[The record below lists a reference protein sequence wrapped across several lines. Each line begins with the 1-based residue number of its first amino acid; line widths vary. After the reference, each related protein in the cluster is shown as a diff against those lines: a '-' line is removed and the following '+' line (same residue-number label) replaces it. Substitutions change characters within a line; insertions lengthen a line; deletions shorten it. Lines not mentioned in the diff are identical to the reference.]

1 MAALWDDEVPLR
13 RTPRRRRR
21 ATVDGDDWAP
31 PRRNAVNAS
40 ALAGKRGA
48 LADGHYDALLTVGV
62 RRDATVDNC
71 TAALRQA
78 AVSVGLDTIESESP
92 GYVCASGVVLRAG
105 DARCEL
111 QLCCVG
117 SRRVAAVAVWL
128 RVEINAPI
136 LNGDNIAT
144 QVRVARRGARN
155 GDACAR
161 RVATAVRAVFADA
174 DLREADDAAPRRRPP
189 SGAASDS
196 EECGP
201 GTGGLDAHF
210 LGQLETAAR
219 DAAFAAH
226 EHRAAWL
233 GAAAR
238 RAERVAQ
245 QACAA
250 MGFAAP
256 EAASPPPPPPPKAVQ
271 PPPPTRRG
279 CLRGAHAGVAARER
293 ELAAA
298 RAAAAV
304 RIADEAAWRACA
316 DRVAATKEAVRESVE
331 RLRRNRRPVLRLAR
345 ALVDEQPAVVVVRGG
360 GVVVGNR
367 DYGPV
372 SRVRRLG
379 DGALRVEC
387 RGGSF
392 ALRPASCSTDV
403 VLAVLRALSS
413 V

>member
-1 MAALWDDEVPLR
+1 MAALWDDDLPEPR
-13 RTPRRRRR
+13 RTPRRRRH
-21 ATVDGDDWAP
+21 ATVDGDDCAP
-31 PRRNAVNAS
+31 PRRAVDAG

-48 LADGHYDALLTVGV
+48 LADGHYDALLTIGV
-62 RRDATVDNC
+62 RRDATVDKC

-78 AVSVGLDTIESESP
+78 AVSAGLDTIESESP

-111 QLCCVG
+111 QLCCAG
-117 SRRVAAVAVWL
+117 SRRVAAVA
-128 RVEINAPI
+128 
-136 LNGDNIAT
+136 
-144 QVRVARRGARN
+144 VRVARRGARN

-174 DLREADDAAPRRRPP
+174 DLREADDAAPRRQHRTD
-189 SGAASDS
+189 GAASDS
-196 EECGP
+196 DECGP

-210 LGQLETAAR
+210 LGQVDAAAR

-233 GAAAR
+233 GAASR

-256 EAASPPPPPPPKAVQ
+256 ETASPPPPPPPKAVQ

-293 ELAAA
+293 DRAAA

-316 DRVAATKEAVRESVE
+316 GRVAAAKEAVRESVE
-331 RLRRNRRPVLRLAR
+331 RLRRNKRPVLRLAR
-345 ALVDEQPAVVVVRGG
+345 ALVDEQPAAVVVGE
-360 GVVVGNR
+360 GVVVGHR
-367 DYGPV
+367 DYGAV

-392 ALRPASCSTDV
+392 LLRPASCSTDV
-403 VLAVLRALSS
+403 VLAVLQAVVSC

>member
-1 MAALWDDEVPLR
+1 MAALWDDDLSEPR

-48 LADGHYDALLTVGV
+48 LADGNYDALLSVGV
-62 RRDATVDNC
+62 RRDATVDKC

-78 AVSVGLDTIESESP
+78 AVSAGLDTIESETA
-92 GYVCASGVVLRAG
+92 GYVRASGVVLRAG

-117 SRRVAAVAVWL
+117 SRRVAAVA
-128 RVEINAPI
+128 
-136 LNGDNIAT
+136 
-144 QVRVARRGARN
+144 VRVARRGARN

-174 DLREADDAAPRRRPP
+174 DLREADDAAPRRRAL

-196 EECGP
+196 DECGP
-201 GTGGLDAHF
+201 GSGGLDAHF
-210 LGQLETAAR
+210 LGQVEAAAR

-245 QACAA
+245 QACAT

-256 EAASPPPPPPPKAVQ
+256 ETASPPPPPPPKAVQ

-293 ELAAA
+293 DRAAA

-316 DRVAATKEAVRESVE
+316 GRVAAAKEAVRESVE

-345 ALVDEQPAVVVVRGG
+345 ALVDEQPAVVVLRGE
-360 GVVVGNR
+360 GVVVGHR

>member
-1 MAALWDDEVPLR
+1 MPGLPPSEPGRQRAGSSSHTHDSLIITHSRNKGRRSRRLRAAR
-13 RTPRRRRR
+13 RE
-21 ATVDGDDWAP
+21 
-31 PRRNAVNAS
+31 
-40 ALAGKRGA
+40 RGA
-48 LADGHYDALLTVGV
+48 QPRERAGGRA
-62 RRDATVDNC
+62 R
-71 TAALRQA
+71 
-78 AVSVGLDTIESESP
+78 GLKR
-92 GYVCASGVVLRAG
+92 VLRAG

-136 LNGDNIAT
+136 LNADNIAT

-174 DLREADDAAPRRRPP
+174 DLREADDAAPRRRAL

-201 GTGGLDAHF
+201 GSGGLDAHF
-210 LGQLETAAR
+210 LGQLEAAAR

-256 EAASPPPPPPPKAVQ
+256 ETASPPPPPPPKAVQ

-293 ELAAA
+293 DRAAA

-316 DRVAATKEAVRESVE
+316 GRVAAAKEAVRESVE

-345 ALVDEQPAVVVVRGG
+345 ALVDEQPAAVVVGE
-360 GVVVGNR
+360 GVVVGHR

-392 ALRPASCSTDV
+392 LLRPASCSTDV
-403 VLAVLRALSS
+403 VLTVLRALSS

>member
-1 MAALWDDEVPLR
+1 MAALWDLSDDTVPPR
-13 RTPRRRRR
+13 RTPRRRR

-31 PRRNAVNAS
+31 PRRNVNAG

-62 RRDATVDNC
+62 RRDATVDKC

-78 AVSVGLDTIESESP
+78 AVSAGLDTIESEKA
-92 GYVCASGVVLRAG
+92 GYICASGVVLRAG
-105 DARCEL
+105 EARCEL

-117 SRRVAAVAVWL
+117 SRRVAAVA
-128 RVEINAPI
+128 
-136 LNGDNIAT
+136 
-144 QVRVARRGARN
+144 VRVARRGARN

-174 DLREADDAAPRRRPP
+174 DLREADAPAPKLRAL

-210 LGQLETAAR
+210 LGQLDAAAR

-256 EAASPPPPPPPKAVQ
+256 ETASPAAPPPPKAVQ

-293 ELAAA
+293 DRAAA

-304 RIADEAAWRACA
+304 HIADEAAWRACA
-316 DRVAATKEAVRESVE
+316 DRVAAAKDAVRESVE
-331 RLRRNRRPVLRLAR
+331 RLRRNKRPVLRLTR
-345 ALVDEQPAVVVVRGG
+345 ALVDEAPAAVVVSE

-367 DYGPV
+367 DYGPA

-403 VLAVLRALSS
+403 VLAVLRALAP

>member
-1 MAALWDDEVPLR
+1 MAALWDDEVPPR

-21 ATVDGDDWAP
+21 ATVDDGDDWAP
-31 PRRNAVNAS
+31 PRRNVNAG

-62 RRDATVDNC
+62 RRDATVDKC

-78 AVSVGLDTIESESP
+78 AVSAGLDTIESESA
-92 GYVCASGVVLRAG
+92 GYVRASGVVLRAG

-117 SRRVAAVAVWL
+117 SRRVAAVA
-128 RVEINAPI
+128 
-136 LNGDNIAT
+136 
-144 QVRVARRGARN
+144 VRVARRGARN

-174 DLREADDAAPRRRPP
+174 DLREADGPAPKGRPP

-201 GTGGLDAHF
+201 GHGGLDAHF
-210 LGQLETAAR
+210 LGQVDAAAR

-256 EAASPPPPPPPKAVQ
+256 ETASPPPPPPPKAVQ

-293 ELAAA
+293 DRAAA

-304 RIADEAAWRACA
+304 HIADEAAWRACA
-316 DRVAATKEAVRESVE
+316 GRVAAAKEAVRESVE

-345 ALVDEQPAVVVVRGG
+345 ALVDEQPAAVVVGE

-392 ALRPASCSTDV
+392 LLRPASCSTDV
-403 VLAVLRALSS
+403 VLAVLRA
-413 V
+413 VCVK

>member
-1 MAALWDDEVPLR
+1 MWKSI
-13 RTPRRRRR
+13 
-21 ATVDGDDWAP
+21 
-31 PRRNAVNAS
+31 S
-40 ALAGKRGA
+40 ANTK
-48 LADGHYDALLTVGV
+48 
-62 RRDATVDNC
+62 
-71 TAALRQA
+71 
-78 AVSVGLDTIESESP
+78 
-92 GYVCASGVVLRAG
+92 
-105 DARCEL
+105 
-111 QLCCVG
+111 
-117 SRRVAAVAVWL
+117 
-128 RVEINAPI
+128 
-136 LNGDNIAT
+136 GDNIAT

-174 DLREADDAAPRRRPP
+174 DLREADDAAPRRRYRTD
-189 SGAASDS
+189 GAASDS

-201 GTGGLDAHF
+201 GNGGLDAHF
-210 LGQLETAAR
+210 LGQVDAAAR

-226 EHRAAWL
+226 EHGAAWL

-256 EAASPPPPPPPKAVQ
+256 ETASPPPPPPPKAVQ

-293 ELAAA
+293 DRAAA

-316 DRVAATKEAVRESVE
+316 GRVAAAKEAVRESVE

-345 ALVDEQPAVVVVRGG
+345 ALVDERPAAVVVGE
-360 GVVVGNR
+360 GVVVGHR

>member
-1 MAALWDDEVPLR
+1 M
-13 RTPRRRRR
+13 
-21 ATVDGDDWAP
+21 
-31 PRRNAVNAS
+31 S
-40 ALAGKRGA
+40 A
-48 LADGHYDALLTVGV
+48 
-62 RRDATVDNC
+62 
-71 TAALRQA
+71 
-78 AVSVGLDTIESESP
+78 GLDTIESESA

-117 SRRVAAVAVWL
+117 SRRVVAVWPSACPG
-128 RVEINAPI
+128 RRAPRQRAQRT
-136 LNGDNIAT
+136 G
-144 QVRVARRGARN
+144 QGSPPRRARN

-161 RVATAVRAVFADA
+161 RVARRSARSSPTRTCG
-174 DLREADDAAPRRRPP
+174 RRTTRRRGGGAP

-196 EECGP
+196 GECGP
-201 GTGGLDAHF
+201 GHGGLDAHF
-210 LGQLETAAR
+210 LGQLDVAAR

-256 EAASPPPPPPPKAVQ
+256 ETASPPPPPPPKAVQ

-293 ELAAA
+293 DRAAA

-316 DRVAATKEAVRESVE
+316 GRCRGGEAVRESVE

-345 ALVDEQPAVVVVRGG
+345 ALVDERPAAVVVGE
-360 GVVVGNR
+360 GVVVGHR

-392 ALRPASCSTDV
+392 CCGRRRARRTSCWRCSA
-403 VLAVLRALSS
+403 LAVCPR

>member
-1 MAALWDDEVPLR
+1 MAALWDLSDDTVPPR
-13 RTPRRRRR
+13 RTPRRRR

-31 PRRNAVNAS
+31 PRRNVNAG

-62 RRDATVDNC
+62 RRDATVDKC

-78 AVSVGLDTIESESP
+78 AVSAGLDTIESEKA
-92 GYVCASGVVLRAG
+92 GYICASGVVLRAG
-105 DARCEL
+105 EARCEL

-117 SRRVAAVAVWL
+117 SRRVAAVAV
-128 RVEINAPI
+128 
-136 LNGDNIAT
+136 
-144 QVRVARRGARN
+144 RVARRGARN
-155 GDACAR
+155 ADACAR

-174 DLREADDAAPRRRPP
+174 DLREADDSAPRRRCRTD
-189 SGAASDS
+189 GAASDE

-201 GTGGLDAHF
+201 GHGGLDAHF
-210 LGQLETAAR
+210 LGQLDAAAR

-256 EAASPPPPPPPKAVQ
+256 EAPSPPPPPPPKAAQ

-293 ELAAA
+293 DRAAA

-316 DRVAATKEAVRESVE
+316 GRVAAAKEAVRESVE

-345 ALVDEQPAVVVVRGG
+345 ALVDEQPAVVIVGE
-360 GVVVGNR
+360 GVVVGHR

-392 ALRPASCSTDV
+392 LLRPASCSTDV
-403 VLAVLRALSS
+403 VLAVLRALAP

>member
-1 MAALWDDEVPLR
+1 MAALWDDDLSEPR

-31 PRRNAVNAS
+31 PKRNNAVNAG
-40 ALAGKRGA
+40 ALAGKQGA

-62 RRDATVDNC
+62 RRDATVDKC

-78 AVSVGLDTIESESP
+78 AVSAGLDTIESEKA
-92 GYVCASGVVLRAG
+92 GYICASGVVLRAG

-111 QLCCVG
+111 QVCCVG
-117 SRRVAAVAVWL
+117 SRRVVAVA
-128 RVEINAPI
+128 
-136 LNGDNIAT
+136 
-144 QVRVARRGARN
+144 VRVARRGARN

-174 DLREADDAAPRRRPP
+174 DLREADDAAPRRR
-189 SGAASDS
+189 SRADGAASDS
-196 EECGP
+196 DECGP
-201 GTGGLDAHF
+201 GHGGLDAHF
-210 LGQLETAAR
+210 LGQVEAAAR

-256 EAASPPPPPPPKAVQ
+256 ETASPPPPPPPKAVQ

-293 ELAAA
+293 DLAAA

-304 RIADEAAWRACA
+304 KIADEAAWRACA
-316 DRVAATKEAVRESVE
+316 GRVAAAKEAVRESVE

-345 ALVDEQPAVVVVRGG
+345 ALVDERPAAVVVGE
-360 GVVVGNR
+360 GVVVGHR

-372 SRVRRLG
+372 SRVQRLG

-392 ALRPASCSTDV
+392 LLRPASCSTDV
-403 VLAVLRALSS
+403 VLAVLRALAP

>member
-1 MAALWDDEVPLR
+1 MAALWDDDLPEPR

-31 PRRNAVNAS
+31 PKRGAVNAG

-62 RRDATVDNC
+62 RRDAPVDAI

-78 AVSVGLDTIESESP
+78 AVSAGLDTIESESA
-92 GYVCASGVVLRAG
+92 GYVRASGVVLRAG

-117 SRRVAAVAVWL
+117 SRRVAAVA
-128 RVEINAPI
+128 
-136 LNGDNIAT
+136 
-144 QVRVARRGARN
+144 VRVARRGARN

-174 DLREADDAAPRRRPP
+174 DLREADDAAPRRRSP

-201 GTGGLDAHF
+201 GHGGLDAHF
-210 LGQLETAAR
+210 LGQLDAAAR

-256 EAASPPPPPPPKAVQ
+256 ETASPPPPPPPKAVQ

-293 ELAAA
+293 DLAAA

-316 DRVAATKEAVRESVE
+316 GRVAAAKEAVRESVE
-331 RLRRNRRPVLRLAR
+331 RLRRNRRPVLRLTR
-345 ALVDEQPAVVVVRGG
+345 ALVDERPAAVVVGE
-360 GVVVGNR
+360 GVVVGHRN
-367 DYGPV
+367 YGPV

-392 ALRPASCSTDV
+392 LLRPASCSTDV
-403 VLAVLRALSS
+403 VLAVLRALAPC

>member
-1 MAALWDDEVPLR
+1 MAALWDDDLPEPR

-31 PRRNAVNAS
+31 PKRNNAVNAS

-62 RRDATVDNC
+62 RRDAPVDAI
-71 TAALRQA
+71 TASLRQA
-78 AVSVGLDTIESESP
+78 AVSAGLDSIESESP
-92 GYVCASGVVLRAG
+92 GYVRASGVVLRAG

-117 SRRVAAVAVWL
+117 SRRVAAVA
-128 RVEINAPI
+128 
-136 LNGDNIAT
+136 
-144 QVRVARRGARN
+144 VRVARRGARN

-174 DLREADDAAPRRRPP
+174 DLREADDSAPRRRAL

-201 GTGGLDAHF
+201 GHGGLDAHF
-210 LGQLETAAR
+210 LGQVEAAAR

-256 EAASPPPPPPPKAVQ
+256 ETASPPPPPPPKAAQ

-279 CLRGAHAGVAARER
+279 CLRGAHAGVAARESDR
-293 ELAAA
+293 AAA

-304 RIADEAAWRACA
+304 RTADEAAWLACA
-316 DRVAATKEAVRESVE
+316 GRIAAAKEAVRESVE

-345 ALVDEQPAVVVVRGG
+345 ALVDEQPAVVIVGE

-379 DGALRVEC
+379 DGALHVEC